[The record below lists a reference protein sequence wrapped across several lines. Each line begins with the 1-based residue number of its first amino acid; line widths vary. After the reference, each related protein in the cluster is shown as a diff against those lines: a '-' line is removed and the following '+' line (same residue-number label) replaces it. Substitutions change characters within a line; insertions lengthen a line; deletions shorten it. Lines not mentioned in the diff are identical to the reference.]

1 MSITHGNFIHARL
14 LYRYFPLQVSDL
26 NGSKASTATVSAI
39 QLEQVAAG
47 AVVAGRRQSN
57 ALRQLDVEVAKSNAL
72 ATRHPG
78 EPSPS
83 PRHAMPG
90 TNL

>member
-1 MSITHGNFIHARL
+1 M
-14 LYRYFPLQVSDL
+14 
-26 NGSKASTATVSAI
+26 SAI
-39 QLEQVAAG
+39 QLEQVEAT
-47 AVVAGRRQSN
+47 AGRRQSN

-83 PRHAMPG
+83 PRHAVQG
-90 TNL
+90 TCTDYRYVKKLKDRLRDPVL